1 MRLRAAIAGWVVAL
15 VASGCSSPTAPPK
28 PPVVDP
34 SSAPLIQSISVP
46 TSRVETGQNV
56 AISAEVVDAETP
68 LTQLVYA
75 WTASAGTITGT
86 GATATWTHPA
96 GITSGV
102 DVTVTLTVTDTYDA
116 VENNQIVKKQYV
128 VSRTSSAFRVHDSE
142 AESKELAR
150 RFLIDLFGNSNI
162 PAGECLID
170 FADVCADVDYGKNDE
185 FDDIVENRQ
194 LVNIR
199 SATMMLQR
207 LDWRSADFGHVHNAV
222 VYDDYYLDGRPKAPT
237 CGDFEITVVYVNGR
251 WWICTS
257 RYFSQDQTGCPAGVD
272 NAVAVRTLGD
282 KGRAPVDV
290 FQTIMRR
297 LKARIR

>member
-1 MRLRAAIAGWVVAL
+1 LIAGGIVAL
-15 VASGCSSPTAPPK
+15 AGAGCSSPTAPPK

-34 SSAPLIQSISVP
+34 SSAPLIQSITVP
-46 TSRVETGQNV
+46 TSRVEAGQNV

-68 LTQLVYA
+68 LTQLAYA

-150 RFLIDLFGNSNI
+150 KFLIDLFGNSNVA
-162 PAGECLID
+162 PADCMVD
-170 FADVCADVDYGKNDE
+170 FAEVCADLDE
-185 FDDIVENRQ
+185 GLHQELTQVIANRRD
-194 LVNIR
+194 VYIR
-199 SATMMLQR
+199 SATMVLQR
-207 LDWRSADFGHVHNAV
+207 IDWRSADFGHVHNTV
-222 VYDDYYLDGRPKAPT
+222 VYDDYRLDGTPKDPT

-257 RYFSQDQTGCPAGVD
+257 RFFWWDQTGCPASVD
-272 NAVAVRTLGD
+272 NAVAIQTLGD
-282 KGRAPVDV
+282 NGRPPVDV
-290 FQTIMRR
+290 FQTVMGR